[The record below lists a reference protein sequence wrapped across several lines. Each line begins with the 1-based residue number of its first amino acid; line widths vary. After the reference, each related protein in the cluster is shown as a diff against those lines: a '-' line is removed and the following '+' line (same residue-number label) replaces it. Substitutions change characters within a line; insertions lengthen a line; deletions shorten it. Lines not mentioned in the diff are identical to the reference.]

1 MAKHGNASAKFSG
14 GPETFQYASIGTL
27 TYNSFPT
34 GWSDPAQVSPDSS
47 APQPSAVVID
57 TTDAFG
63 HATKALATLPA
74 IAESQGIYRPI
85 EVSDFYKTQV
95 DVRIDQISDADP
107 TVIMEDP
114 DNPGFLLCGCPMGT
128 EDFVDWSMQV
138 GFANLD
144 GSTDPSIAPA
154 AGLIASAE
162 TRTWHL
168 FAGTPNVIADVDLS
182 IDIQEGTWYH
192 LETDFDTANGVL
204 HGVVTDIASGTILA
218 DKMALLADPKYSF
231 LGGTYDSSVDGAFN
245 AEAYI
250 DGEHSLLF
258 STDPSLT
265 RPGLAVIDNID
276 SSNRHL
282 GDAFACGSGHDHGG
296 DNKWLDS
303 IWSDHG

>member
-1 MAKHGNASAKFSG
+1 MAKHGNASARFSG
-14 GPETFQYASIGTL
+14 SPETFQHDSIGTF
-27 TYNSFPT
+27 TYSSFPT

-47 APQPSAVVID
+47 APQPSAVVIE

-63 HATKALATLPA
+63 HPTKALATLPA

-85 EVSDFYKTQV
+85 EISDFYKTQL
-95 DVRIDQISDADP
+95 DVRIDQISDVDRS
-107 TVIMEDP
+107 VIMEDP
-114 DNPGFLLCGCPMGT
+114 NNPGFLLCGCPVGT
-128 EDFVDWSMQV
+128 ENFVDWPIQV

-168 FAGTPNVIADVDLS
+168 FAGTQNVVADVDLG

-192 LETDFDTANGVL
+192 LETDFDPANGAL
-204 HGVVTDIASGTILA
+204 HGVVTDIASGAILA
-218 DKMALLADPKYSF
+218 DKMAFLTDPKYSF
-231 LGGTYDSSVDGAFN
+231 LGGAYDPSVDGVFN

-258 STDPSLT
+258 STDPTLT
-265 RPGLAVIDNID
+265 QPGLAVIDNID
-276 SSNRHL
+276 SSNRH
-282 GDAFACGSGHDHGG
+282 SGQAYDHGG
-296 DNKWLDS
+296 DNKWFNS
-303 IWSDHG
+303 IFSDHV